1 MKTFASV
8 VVVLVS
14 LGSAGF
20 AAQPEPTLFEAFA
33 TSPNTI
39 TKFSREVGA
48 IDSSD
53 ATAHATVLVI
63 EDTADSTN
71 RMRGVRFDLVH
82 NTGSDQVYLDEGQL
96 RSLKREVDL
105 IERFNA
111 RVFETSS
118 QNLSPGGTAVHGT
131 ESCWMPDPFERILC
145 PEYRVGPDWSGLSIG
160 TFDGWPFSF
169 PDRGPADLI
178 GLLDRAIAELDE
190 HAAQ

>member
-96 RSLKREVDL
+96 RS
-105 IERFNA
+105 
-111 RVFETSS
+111 
-118 QNLSPGGTAVHGT
+118 
-131 ESCWMPDPFERILC
+131 
-145 PEYRVGPDWSGLSIG
+145 
-160 TFDGWPFSF
+160 FDGWPFSF